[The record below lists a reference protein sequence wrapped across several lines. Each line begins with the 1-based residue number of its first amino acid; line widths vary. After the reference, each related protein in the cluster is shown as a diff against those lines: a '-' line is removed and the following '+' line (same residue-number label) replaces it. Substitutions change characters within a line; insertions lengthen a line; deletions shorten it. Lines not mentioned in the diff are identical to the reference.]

1 MDSTENAFDW
11 RKHMEV
17 PLLNR
22 EGDEVPSSII
32 EETMQEVRTL
42 EDYRMAVQKLVESV
56 FLPQPTEKDLQ
67 ALKDLINRTLGN
79 DI

>member
-1 MDSTENAFDW
+1 MAENSFDW
-11 RKHMEV
+11 RKHLKG
-17 PLLNR
+17 PLLN
-22 EGDEVPSSII
+22 GDGVEVPPSII

-42 EDYRMAVQKLVESV
+42 EEYRMAVQRLVESV